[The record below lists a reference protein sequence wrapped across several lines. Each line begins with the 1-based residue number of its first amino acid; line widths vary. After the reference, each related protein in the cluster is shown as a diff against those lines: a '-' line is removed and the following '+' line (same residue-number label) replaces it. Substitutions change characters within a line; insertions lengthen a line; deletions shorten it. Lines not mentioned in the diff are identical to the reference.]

1 MFLTIFDL
9 ILILVLFLFI
19 AIGFVSGLIQGIGAI
34 VGVFLG
40 AWAAVWFYEPLGVW
54 LTPILL
60 GHGIIARVV
69 AFLLIFGVVNRLVGL
84 LFYIIDKF
92 FDLIS
97 IIPFLKTINRILGAI
112 LGFIEGI
119 LAISFVLFFI
129 TQLGISVWLNGII
142 AASKVASWLIG
153 LAAILTPLLPKILK

>member
-60 GHGIIARVV
+60 GHGTIAKIV

-84 LFYIIDKF
+84 LFYIVDKF
-92 FDLIS
+92 FGLIS

-129 TQLGISVWLNGII
+129 TKLGISVWLNGII

>member
-40 AWAAVWFYEPLGVW
+40 AWAAVWYYAPLGDW

-60 GHGIIARVV
+60 GHGTIAKIV

-84 LFYIIDKF
+84 IFYIVDKF

-97 IIPFLKTINRILGAI
+97 IIPFLKTINRILGGI

-119 LAISFVLFFI
+119 LAISFILYFI
-129 TQLGISVWLNGII
+129 TRLGISAWLTGVI
-142 AASKVASWLIG
+142 AASKVAAWLMG
-153 LAAILTPLLPKILK
+153 LASLLGPLLPTILK